1 MSIAR
6 LAVALLV
13 GSSLSAAAS
22 AAPAAS
28 AASAAPAAPA
38 KPVYG
43 PWGVDYAS
51 MDRTVKPGDDFFAYA
66 EGSWLKTTPIAPDK
80 ASAGYNSDLPD
91 LAERDVRQI
100 VEDAQKHPTTPIAK
114 QIGDFYAAW
123 MDQAGIEARGTKP
136 LQPYLARIA
145 AIGSRDQLVQLMAE
159 PGFASPVDIGIEPD
173 EKDPTRYTVGASQA
187 RLGLPT
193 RDYYLLPG
201 AKYDA
206 IRKAYRAYIIRIQ
219 TLAGIPDAAAKADAI
234 IALET
239 RLSQDQWTP
248 ERRRDPQATYNPMS
262 RAQLDTLAPQLD
274 WTPVLAKIG
283 LGAMPTVVVSEPS
296 AVAAAAARLDDVP
309 LSTWKDWLAF
319 RFVSDHAQYLPK
331 AFDDAHFDFYSHT
344 LRDVQSQSDRWKRG
358 VRLLDADLG
367 EAVGQLYVQQ
377 HWSADTEKQMA
388 ELIEDLRAAYA
399 DKINHA
405 PWMDEATRKAAL
417 EKLATFD
424 PRIGHPVKYIDYST
438 MAVSPGDPLANAVA
452 SDHFEWRLQLSRL
465 GKPVDRTLWDM
476 TPQTVNAYYD
486 PTMNQVTFPAAILQP
501 PFFDPAADP
510 AVNYGETGATIGHEM
525 GHGFDDE
532 GRQFDAQG
540 RLRDWWTKESADR
553 YTAHAQN
560 LVKQFDGY
568 EPIPGTHIKGQLT
581 LGENL
586 GDLGGLEAAYA
597 AYRRYVSR
605 HGEPRVIDG
614 FTGDQRFFIA
624 YAQSWQGKERE
635 GALRAQLL
643 SDPHSPDAYRV
654 NGIVRNVDPWY
665 AAFGVKP
672 GEKLYLA
679 PSERVHVW

>member
-13 GSSLSAAAS
+13 GSSLSAVIH
-22 AAPAAS
+22 
-28 AASAAPAAPA
+28 AAPA

-51 MDRTVKPGDDFFAYA
+51 MDKSVKPGDDFFGYA
-66 EGSWLKTTPIAPDK
+66 EGTWLKTTPIAPDK

-100 VEDAQKHPTTPIAK
+100 VEEAQKNPTTPIAK

-123 MDQAGIEARGTKP
+123 MDQAGIEARGLKP
-136 LQPYLARIA
+136 VRPYLAQIA
-145 AIGSRDQLVQLMAE
+145 AIDTRAQLVQLMAE

-296 AVAAAAARLDDVP
+296 AVAAAGARLGDVP

-319 RFVSDHAQYLPK
+319 RFLSDHAQFLPK
-331 AFDDAHFDFYSHT
+331 AYDDAHFDFYSHT
-344 LRDVQSQSDRWKRG
+344 LRDVQTQSDRWKRG

-405 PWMDEATRKAAL
+405 PWMDAATRKAAL

-438 MAVSPGDPLANAVA
+438 MVVSPTDPLANAVA

-605 HGEPRVIDG
+605 HGEPKVIDG

-635 GALRAQLL
+635 GALRSQLL
-643 SDPHSPDAYRV
+643 SDPHSPDAFRV

>member
-1 MSIAR
+1 MSKSR
-6 LAVALLV
+6 LVVVLLI
-13 GSSLSAAAS
+13 GSTLSATTS
-22 AAPAAS
+22 AAPS
-28 AASAAPAAPA
+28 A

-43 PWGVDYAS
+43 TWGVDYAS
-51 MDRTVKPGDDFFAYA
+51 MDKGVKPGDDFFGYA
-66 EGSWLKTTPIAPDK
+66 EGTWLRTTTIAPDK
-80 ASAGYNSDLPD
+80 ANAGYNSDLPD

-100 VEDAQKHPTTPIAK
+100 VEDAQKHPTTPMAK

-123 MDQAGIEARGTKP
+123 MDETGIEARGLKP
-136 LQPYLARIA
+136 VEPYLARIA
-145 AIGSRDQLVQLMAE
+145 AIGSRDQLVQLMVE
-159 PGFASPVDIGIEPD
+159 PSFASPVDVGIEPD
-173 EKDPTRYTVGASQA
+173 EKDPTRYIVGASQA

-206 IRKAYRAYIIRIQ
+206 IRKAYRAYIVRIQ

-262 RAQLDTLAPQLD
+262 RAQLATLAPQFD

-296 AVAAAAARLDDVP
+296 AVAAAGARLGDVP
-309 LSTWKDWLAF
+309 LATWKDWLAF
-319 RFVSDHAQYLPK
+319 RFVSDHAQFLPK

-344 LRDVQSQSDRWKRG
+344 LRDVQAQSDRWKRG
-358 VRLLDADLG
+358 VRLLDANLG
-367 EAVGQLYVQQ
+367 EAVGQLYVKQ

-405 PWMDEATRKAAL
+405 PWMDAATRKAAL

-424 PRIGHPVKYIDYST
+424 PRIGHPIKYIDYSS
-438 MAVSPGDPLANAVA
+438 MAVSPSDPLANDVDA
-452 SDHFEWRLQLSRL
+452 DRFEWRLQLSRL

-605 HGEPRVIDG
+605 HGEPKVIDG

-635 GALRAQLL
+635 GALRSQLL
-643 SDPHSPDAYRV
+643 SDPHSPDAFRV